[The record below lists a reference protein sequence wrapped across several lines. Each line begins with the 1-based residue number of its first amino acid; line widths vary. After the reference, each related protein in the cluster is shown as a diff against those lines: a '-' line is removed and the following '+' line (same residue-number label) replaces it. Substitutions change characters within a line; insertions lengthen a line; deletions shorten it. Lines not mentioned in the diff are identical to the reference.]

1 MGYSDWMDDALE
13 RSRCPACAWLD
24 ARTMS
29 LTTEGRYN
37 LRECRNCR
45 SQFFVDVFDESSD
58 RDSHYKWESYKLDV
72 YSDEAVR
79 RGFESRYRYMIDRA
93 RSEVRTLES
102 ILDVGCGIGNFLE
115 FAVSQGLDA
124 VGSDVSARAVAEAR
138 RRGLRV
144 HLAEELGVSVPDGS
158 FDALTMWDVIEH
170 VSEPKEMLA
179 SVVPKVRRGGALLF
193 ETPDGGF
200 PIRTLLL
207 WLNKQTQGRVNLTG
221 PMYYWEHKVYLT
233 ESGVRA
239 LLDAVG
245 VETVH
250 VERQTSVRAKMQR
263 EFEVMRS
270 KKARALELTWPALE
284 AAFRR
289 AGQGNKLLVVARRR

>member
-1 MGYSDWMDDALE
+1 MTYSDWMDG
-13 RSRCPACAWLD
+13 RNRCPACARLD
-24 ARTMS
+24 TKKTG
-29 LTTEGRYN
+29 LTTEGRYS
-37 LRECRNCR
+37 LLCCGHCH
-45 SQFFVDVFDESSD
+45 SQFFVDISAEPSDSES
-58 RDSHYKWESYKLDV
+58 RYKWESYKLDV

-79 RGFESRYRYMIDRA
+79 RGFDSRYQYMIDRA
-93 RSEVRTLES
+93 RSEVGKLES
-102 ILDVGCGIGNFLE
+102 VLDIGCGIGNFLE
-115 FAVSQGLDA
+115 LAVSQGLKA

-144 HLAEELGVSVPDGS
+144 HAAEELGVSVSDGS

-170 VSEPKEMLA
+170 VGEPKEMLA

-207 WLNKQTQGRVNLTG
+207 WLNKQTRGRVDLTG

-233 ESGVRA
+233 EAGISA

-245 VETVH
+245 VDIVH
-250 VERQTSVRAKMQR
+250 LERQTTVRAKMQR
-263 EFEVMRS
+263 EFAVMHS
-270 KKARALELTWPALE
+270 KKGRVLERTWPALE
-284 AAFRR
+284 AIFRR
-289 AGQGNKLLVVARRR
+289 AGRGNKLLVIARRR